1 MTPQVVRRSGRIA
14 KQVAVL
20 LIGSD
25 TEGRIFSEETKT
37 VVLSRHGAGVV
48 SRYKLAA
55 EDEVI
60 VRLVET
66 GKEAEARIVG
76 QIGSNAGIYTY
87 GVAFVDGAL
96 NFWNIDFPPPH
107 VGENETVRFPLACN
121 RCGERST
128 LDQSE
133 LESDVYAIN
142 DGIVRYCGCCGFST
156 VWKRITGSDA
166 QPERPTPPAPR
177 LISVPFTLPTTTLA
191 ASETVAAEAV
201 AAETPSF
208 YSGASIAVEEP
219 PVPKPIAPPAAS
231 TQVPTAT
238 SKTATALKNRRKH
251 ARTRVTVAACVRT
264 QNYGDDVA
272 ICEDMSRG
280 GLRFKSR
287 KLYTAGAT
295 IEIAAPYSPETQS
308 IFVAGKI
315 VFVQE
320 IPDQNYFRYGVA
332 YVPAAGR

>member
-25 TEGRIFSEETKT
+25 TEGRVFSEETKT
-37 VVLSRHGAGVV
+37 VVLSRHGAGVI

-76 QIGSNAGIYTY
+76 QIGSNAGAYTY
-87 GVAFVDGAL
+87 GLAFVDGKL

-107 VGENETVRFPLACN
+107 VGESEIARLPLACN

-142 DGIVRYCGCCGFST
+142 DGIVRYCQRCGFST
-156 VWKRITGSDA
+156 IWKRITELDP
-166 QPERPTPPAPR
+166 QLET
-177 LISVPFTLPTTTLA
+177 PTTPVPGPIPIPSALPATPA
-191 ASETVAAEAV
+191 VATETV

-219 PVPKPIAPPAAS
+219 PAPNPVAPSAQLPPAI
-231 TQVPTAT
+231 
-238 SKTATALKNRRKH
+238 SKTTNPLKNRRK
-251 ARTRVTVAACVRT
+251 
-264 QNYGDDVA
+264 
-272 ICEDMSRG
+272 
-280 GLRFKSR
+280 
-287 KLYTAGAT
+287 
-295 IEIAAPYSPETQS
+295 
-308 IFVAGKI
+308 
-315 VFVQE
+315 
-320 IPDQNYFRYGVA
+320 
-332 YVPAAGR
+332 